1 MQHNL
6 FYDKGHHFKS
16 FGRSGAVKKGDDK
29 EDLMN
34 KGAVQTAD
42 ADPS

>member
-16 FGRSGAVKKGDDK
+16 FGRSGAVKAGGEE

-34 KGAVQTAD
+34 KGAAQTAG